1 MNKYLIKLLR
11 VSSWIGIASLGLF
24 YVLASSVPAQFG
36 VSIGEERFH
45 LPKIDPLI
53 HLDTKSYVLPQQ
65 MYNFYN
71 KNIPPNKFLIE
82 KSKKFYSGVG
92 TESYVKVFYRPDF
105 KNFPIETALILFFRI
120 STFLSIALI
129 LYLLSKV
136 FSSLLANNAFD
147 PINQQRFLWIGLF
160 IFLIS
165 IIRILH
171 STVLASFLRYNP
183 TLLGYEVTP
192 SFQPLWLIVV
202 GVLILI
208 FSFIY
213 GHLISLHE
221 EQKLTV

>member
-1 MNKYLIKLLR
+1 MNKYLIKLLIT
-11 VSSWIGIASLGLF
+11 SSWVGIASLSLF
-24 YVLASSVPAQFG
+24 YIHGSSVQTQFG

-45 LPKIDPLI
+45 IPKIDPLI

-71 KNIPPNKFLIE
+71 KNIPPNKFLVE
-82 KSKKFYSGVG
+82 KSKKFYSNVG
-92 TESYVKVFYRPDF
+92 TESYTQVFYRPDF
-105 KNFPIETALILFFRI
+105 KSFPIETVLIFFFRI
-120 STFLSIALI
+120 FTFLSIALI

-136 FSSLLANNAFD
+136 LSSLLTNNAFN
-147 PINQQRFLWIGLF
+147 PINQRRFLWIGLL

-165 IIRILH
+165 ITRILH
-171 STVLASFLRYNP
+171 STVLAGFLRYNP
-183 TLLGYEVTP
+183 TLLGYEVGP
-192 SFQPLWLIVV
+192 SFQSLWLIVV
-202 GVLILI
+202 GVLFLI